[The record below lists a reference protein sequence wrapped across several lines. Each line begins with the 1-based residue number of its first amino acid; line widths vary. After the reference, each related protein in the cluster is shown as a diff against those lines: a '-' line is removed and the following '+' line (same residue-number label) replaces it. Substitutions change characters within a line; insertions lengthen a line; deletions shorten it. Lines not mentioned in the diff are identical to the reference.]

1 VIPTYLYLLARR
13 GVQTNV
19 NRHSS
24 PTYEHSSILMCRT
37 TSSSN
42 VSTKNY
48 AINRLDTKLRYIY
61 IITTC
66 LCIFMVTWIII
77 APGTAFVNSEKPGWR
92 DKLVSEMNASSTH
105 LPPKLL
111 TKYEGQTL
119 VAYTHIFPA
128 AVWAMAVPLQF
139 HPLIRKKYRT
149 FHKFLGRVFVY
160 TSFLLMIGFVI
171 ILHRGLS
178 YENYLEGV
186 EPIVIP
192 GTSLRCVDAGLYM
205 LAARFLYC
213 AVVAVDFA
221 KKKVF
226 DHHQYWM
233 IKHCSMGMWVI
244 IQRFLGILISQW
256 YGFVYGQYTA
266 SAYYQGRLFLVTGVL
281 GIIASVAIGQYAILL
296 LKKKDVLVKS
306 E

>member
-1 VIPTYLYLLARR
+1 
-13 GVQTNV
+13 
-19 NRHSS
+19 
-24 PTYEHSSILMCRT
+24 
-37 TSSSN
+37 
-42 VSTKNY
+42 
-48 AINRLDTKLRYIY
+48 
-61 IITTC
+61 
-66 LCIFMVTWIII
+66 MVTWIII

-92 DKLVSEMNASSTH
+92 DKLVSEMDASSTH

-149 FHKFLGRVFVY
+149 FHKCLGRVFVY
-160 TSFLLMIGFVI
+160 TSFLLMIGFMI
-171 ILHRGLS
+171 ILHKGLS

-221 KKKVF
+221 KKK
-226 DHHQYWM
+226 
-233 IKHCSMGMWVI
+233 
-244 IQRFLGILISQW
+244 RFLGILISQW
-256 YGFVYGQYTA
+256 YGFVYGQYMA

-281 GIIASVAIGQYAILL
+281 GIIASVAIGQYTILL
-296 LKKKDVLVKS
+296 LKRKDVLVDEMIAVSLGMQASLTVVMIFMSMSCTNTHEGTQKS
-306 E
+306 